1 MDAPVIV
8 GDAERRMAER
18 GGVRDLPVAFSGDA
32 REYFGIWI
40 VNILLSIVTI
50 GVWSAWAK
58 VRTKRYFYGNTSID
72 GHAFEYHATGL
83 QIFKGRAVAFVCFV
97 ALALASHFMPLL
109 YLALWG
115 ILILASP
122 LIINRSLRFN
132 ARVTSWRNV
141 RFDFRGSY
149 WRALVVFVLMPIASV
164 LTLGLLMPV
173 SSRLRSRYV
182 TNRHSYGGV
191 PFETNPRLSPL
202 YRALGASALFG
213 AALLPTLYAPLV
225 ISGETLRAHFD
236 DGSDYPFSLIIA
248 FYALLAVITVILLF
262 YRARVQNETIGRMRL
277 AEHGFRCDLSGMR
290 YAWIVV
296 SGLIATILTVGL
308 LRPWAHVRQWR
319 YVSSEIGVLAVGDL
333 DGFVAGRVEAGSS
346 FATEFGEMEGFDVGF

>member
-18 GGVRDLPVAFSGDA
+18 GGVRDIPVGFSGDA

-83 QIFKGRAVAFVCFV
+83 QIFKGRAIAFVCFV
-97 ALALASHFMPLL
+97 ALALASHFAPLVYAGLWVALIVVMP
-109 YLALWG
+109 W
-115 ILILASP
+115 
-122 LIINRSLRFN
+122 IINRSLRFN

-141 RFDFRGSY
+141 RFDFAGSY
-149 WRALVVFVLMPIASV
+149 GRAFVVFVLMPAAAA
-164 LTLGLLMPV
+164 LTLGLLLPV
-173 SSRLRSRYV
+173 WSRMRARYV
-182 TNRHSYGGV
+182 VGGHSFGGV
-191 PFETNPRLSPL
+191 PFTSDPRLGPL
-202 YRALGASALFG
+202 YRAFGGAVLFG
-213 AALLPTLYAPLV
+213 GTLIVALMGLSTILALGLQLTLERSSAGQLVASLLPITALV
-225 ISGETLRAHFD
+225 LFGVA
-236 DGSDYPFSLIIA
+236 A
-248 FYALLAVITVILLF
+248 LF

-296 SGLIATILTVGL
+296 SGLIATILTLGM
-308 LRPWAHVRQWR
+308 LRPWAQVRQWR
-319 YVSSEIGVLAVGDL
+319 YVASEIGVLAVGDL